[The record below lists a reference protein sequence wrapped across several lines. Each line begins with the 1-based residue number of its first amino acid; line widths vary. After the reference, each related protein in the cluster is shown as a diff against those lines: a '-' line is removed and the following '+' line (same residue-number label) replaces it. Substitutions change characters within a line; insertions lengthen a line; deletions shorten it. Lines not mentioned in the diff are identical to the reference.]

1 MKKYKLI
8 KQYKGSPELG
18 IIVTVN
24 NDGTIQVPIGSIGTL
39 IHGKPSDYSQY
50 WEEIIEKD
58 YEILSCKHFM
68 TGGIYAIGQ
77 TFLSNEGYRKF
88 NELDINRINCQDG
101 TKVYSI
107 YSVKRL
113 SDGEIF
119 TIGDEC
125 ITYSRHYGKIKLLE
139 IYNDKLYVKSDQNVS
154 NAYTCE
160 IKDLKPVKT
169 PLFTTEESV
178 DIYEGGTYYVIDDD
192 ASIVFERKAEE
203 QFNSRYTIPIK
214 RFAVKENAEKYIF
227 YNAKSLSLNDLID
240 NKDHHMSASTLIKK
254 CENLIRNNK

>member
-77 TFLSNEGYRKF
+77 TFLSNEGYRRF
-88 NELDINRINCQDG
+88 NELDINRINTQDG

-113 SDGEIF
+113 SDGEVF
-119 TIGDEC
+119 TVGD
-125 ITYSRHYGKIKLLE
+125 IVQN
-139 IYNDKLYVKSDQNVS
+139 YNDKIPFIITCIKKYLDSDNICLIGES
-154 NAYTCE
+154 TSSLLEAE
-160 IKDLKPVKT
+160 HIKN
-169 PLFTTEESV
+169 PLFTTEDGV

-192 ASIVFERKAEE
+192 VSTVFERKAKE

-227 YNAKSLSLNDLID
+227 YNAKSLSLNDLI
-240 NKDHHMSASTLIKK
+240 NNMHRHMSASTLIKI
-254 CENLIRNNK
+254 CEKSLRNNK